1 MMSEYEEEIQ
11 KKIGL
16 AVMQMHS
23 LNKTEGNEEKLANR
37 ATFIETLL
45 FEWDKHIDDQIN
57 TLWKSFT
64 ENHATEDIKK
74 SIETYHLIRKSY

>member
-1 MMSEYEEEIQ
+1 MTEYEEEIQ

-23 LNKTEGNEEKLANR
+23 LNKTAGNEVELTNR

-45 FEWDKHIDDQIN
+45 LEWDNHIDNQIN

-64 ENHATEDIKK
+64 ENYATEDIKK
-74 SIETYHLIRKSY
+74 SIETYHLIKKSF